1 VLVARFV
8 RIHMFR
14 KVTAGLIALV
24 AAFIFS
30 ATFTHALFYPPDSEV
45 TVVNSDPSTVAATH
59 KGTPDEYPVRL
70 VIPSLHIDANVQY
83 VGITAHGTMSVPNN
97 FTDVGWYKYCPLPGA
112 SGSAVMAGH
121 VDNALALPG
130 VFKHL
135 QDIQQGADVYVL
147 EKNGGQL
154 HFVVDD
160 VETYDPTSAPTGRI
174 FENVGSPHLNLI
186 TCEGT
191 WVQSEHQYDH
201 RLVVYTHLVG

>member
-1 VLVARFV
+1 MVRRISAAIVAVIAVFV
-8 RIHMFR
+8 
-14 KVTAGLIALV
+14 
-24 AAFIFS
+24 FS
-30 ATFTHALFYPPDSEV
+30 ATLVHALLYSPDSEV
-45 TVVNSDPSTVAATH
+45 VASNNNKDTTSLSATH
-59 KGTPDEYPVRL
+59 ASAPDKYPVRL
-70 VIPSLHIDANVQY
+70 VIPSLDIDADVQY

-97 FTDVGWYKYCPLPGA
+97 FTDVGWYKYGPVPGS

-135 QDIQQGADVYVL
+135 QDIQKGADVYVI
-147 EKNGGQL
+147 EKNGEQL
-154 HFVVDD
+154 HFVVDEID
-160 VETYDPTSAPTGRI
+160 TYEADNAPSGRI
-174 FENVGSPHLNLI
+174 FQNVGPPSLNLV